1 MSCSITVSIPAREA
15 FVYEIRISRGLRHQ
29 AGELISRVHTP
40 CRVLLLTDDANG
52 DAIFME
58 DIYSFLPDSVSEQR
72 SRISQ
77 IDEIRAGAG
86 DDIIDLTSSSFAFE
100 GEGIV
105 ISGGAGNDTIWA
117 NNGSNTLCGDAGDD
131 RLVGGADSDVISGG
145 TGNDSLH
152 GGGGDDIFTFC
163 ADWGTDTV
171 EQLAEGSVTLWFES
185 GTLENWDKETLT
197 YTCSGNSITVTGVTA
212 DRVTLLFGD
221 DGSAQYA
228 DIVSAGA
235 FKGSTSEKIFEEQS
249 LLA

>member
-1 MSCSITVSIPAREA
+1 MEQGKVAGTNAAGGSA
-15 FVYEIRISRGLRHQ
+15 VYEPQSMPYTMVAMGTKLWSFGRFDAEDTVCRKSRSEG
-29 AGELISRVHTP
+29 
-40 CRVLLLTDDANG
+40 VLKKM
-52 DAIFME
+52 F
-58 DIYSFLPDSVSEQR
+58 
-72 SRISQ
+72 
-77 IDEIRAGAG
+77 
-86 DDIIDLTSSSFAFE
+86 FE
-100 GEGIV
+100 
-105 ISGGAGNDTIWA
+105 
-117 NNGSNTLCGDAGDD
+117 DD